1 MDIPVVIPC
10 YFQNDESR
18 QILNM
23 EDELGIQMDV
33 DIDEIFDVQD
43 VYFFDVA
50 YIFRH
55 PNGKDTMIGS
65 GVEDFRTPLKIKDVL
80 KRFK

>member
-18 QILNM
+18 QIMNM

-33 DIDEIFDVQD
+33 DMDEVFDIQD
-43 VYFFDVA
+43 VHFFDVA
-50 YIFRH
+50 YIFKH

-65 GVEDFRTPLKIKDVL
+65 GVEDFRTPLKIKEVL